1 MLVAG
6 AGPRRGGAGAGAAR
20 GRGRAAAARAS
31 RGGGGAA
38 LRAEAEAPFRVVR
51 KFGFAALAGS
61 AGVGTLTALLKTA
74 AGLFGAQGA
83 GSLGDNA
90 HNLGIDVAALA
101 LFGYLFNVE
110 VKAEGKQLARLQ
122 REESLA
128 ELKVELGARRR
139 LANMGV
145 MRGFA
150 RPVVVA
156 GSAAYVRAALAEA
169 EPLKEELQRRGVV
182 VVPLIFRVDR
192 ERGLLEA
199 EPLEEGVVQ
208 DRWIIAP
215 VRTEEWLG
223 WLSEQAEENGIAVGT
238 DVYLGLRMD
247 GRVRASGVLPPPWA
261 AFVAQLA
268 PTDGAWGSDFMA
280 GFDGEIKM

>member
-1 MLVAG
+1 M
-6 AGPRRGGAGAGAAR
+6 
-20 GRGRAAAARAS
+20 
-31 RGGGGAA
+31 
-38 LRAEAEAPFRVVR
+38 VR
-51 KFGFAALAGS
+51 KFGFGALAGS
-61 AGVGTLTALLKTA
+61 AGVGTLTAALKTVS
-74 AGLFGAQGA
+74 GVFGAQSA
-83 GSLGDNA
+83 GSLGENA
-90 HNLGIDVAALA
+90 QNLGIDVAALV
-101 LFGYLFNVE
+101 LFGYLFNNE
-110 VKAEGKQLARLQ
+110 VKSEKKTLARLQ

-128 ELKVELGARRR
+128 ELKVEIGARRR
-139 LANMGV
+139 LNSMGS

-156 GSAAYVRAALAEA
+156 GSADYVRAALAEA
-169 EPLKEELQRRGVV
+169 EPLREELQLRGVV
-182 VVPLIFRVDR
+182 VVPLVFTVDR
-192 ERGLLEA
+192 ERGLLQA

-223 WLSEQAEENGIAVGT
+223 WLAEQAQENGIAVGT

-247 GRVRASGVLPPPWA
+247 GRVRASGVLSPPWA

-280 GFDGEIKM
+280 GFDGEITM